1 MSKNESQEKIIDNLK
16 KQIEAKRIEIMDKNY
31 KYIIKKIIDEKF
43 PKRPLTFI
51 EGSDKVYSID
61 SVDSIVDYCTI
72 FEEE

>member
-43 PKRPLTFI
+43 PKTPLTFI
-51 EGSDKVYSID
+51 EGSDRVYSID
-61 SVDSIVDYCTI
+61 SIDSIVDYCTI